1 MNKVI
6 RVALVMMLAVAG
18 CDDMSGSPALDE
30 PDGVRPEGDQPERC
44 VLEDIVSPVPLGR
57 AEREWP
63 CSSDVRDVGEFKR
76 ECSVDGDE
84 DKIEWTLEVDG
95 GRAELF
101 GFGWQW
107 TYFYEEGADHHKLA
121 YGVKFNLDGE
131 EVGCICVWP
140 DEWARLDV

>member
-6 RVALVMMLAVAG
+6 RASLVMMLVAVG
-18 CDDMSGSPALDE
+18 CDGMSGQPPLDE
-30 PDGVRPEGDQPERC
+30 PEHARPERC
-44 VLEDIVSPVPLGR
+44 VLEDIASPVPPGR
-57 AEREWP
+57 ADQEWP
-63 CSSDVRDVGEFKR
+63 CSSDVRDVDEGRR

-84 DKIEWTLEVDG
+84 DKIEWTLKFDD

-107 TYFYEEGADHHKLA
+107 TYIYEVSADHHKLA
-121 YGVKFNLDGE
+121 YGIQIDDEGE

-140 DEWARLDV
+140 EECPAGCRLC